1 MRLTQLFTAALI
13 SGLVLVTPLQA
24 AEYVVDTKGAHASI
38 NFRIPHL
45 GYSWLIGRFN
55 TFSGLFSYDEE
66 NPSAAKVIINIDTSS
81 IDSNHAERDKHLRG
95 NDFLEVKRYPKAAF
109 VSTSF
114 EELGNGKAILKGDLS
129 LLGFTKP
136 ITIDVEHTGHGRDPW
151 GGYRRGFKGTTKL
164 RLKDYGIMF
173 ELGAASQEAELELI
187 VEGIRQ

>member
-1 MRLTQLFTAALI
+1 MRLTQLLTAALI
-13 SGLVLVTPLQA
+13 SGIVLVTPLQA
-24 AEYVVDTKGAHASI
+24 ADYVVDTKGAHASI

-55 TFSGLFSYDEE
+55 TFSGTFSYDEDK
-66 NPSAAKVIINIDTSS
+66 PSAAKVSINIDTSS

-114 EELGNGKAILKGDLS
+114 EESGNGKAVLKGDLS

-173 ELGAASQEAELELI
+173 ELGAASQEVELELI
-187 VEGIRQ
+187 VEGVRQ